1 MWMRLRSINN
11 MYGVNLKYLS
21 LLLYFLICIPSP
33 HVSLPFFGVIGILL
47 LQNFSFVDDFVMI
60 TIENLFLLLSILGII
75 LFINKRLI
83 LSLFGQLI
91 LIISIVIMTKI
102 EYLNHFEFIIPLIL
116 HLFVSALFY
125 VKLFKEKNEK

>member
-1 MWMRLRSINN
+1 